1 MNELLTNQ
9 PTIETTVEL
18 PNSGKSAAKQQTA
31 AVIDNKTKTIQFS
44 TPTKFIESKAYV
56 GKSPIQGLGCFAKQ
70 NINSGEIIEE
80 VSAILLDTTTK
91 SNRDWVVSK
100 YCFTWPCD
108 PGDPICAENGPTYV
122 MPTGNAM
129 IYNHSDA
136 PNAYWIYDK
145 AMKRMFIAALR
156 NIEEGEEI
164 FWYYGNGYAKSLREG
179 NLRLEKPKLPT
190 QGCSSCQQKD
200 SHNTGLNPE
209 ERPINPITF
218 SQKNLAFNKDMYN
231 PFNSR
236 LQNNNTLYNKIMEL
250 HEQKEQ
256 QKEQQQVQFRS
267 MVVPEKKLDDNIQ
280 NG

>member
-100 YCFTWPCD
+100 YCFTWPCE

-145 AMKRMFIAALR
+145 AMKRMFMAALR

-179 NLRLEKPKLPT
+179 NLRLEKPKT
-190 QGCSSCQQKD
+190 GGCSSCQQKGPRETGPTVD
-200 SHNTGLNPE
+200 SVVNEN
-209 ERPINPITF
+209 IF
-218 SQKNLAFNKDMYN
+218 SQKHLALGKEN
-231 PFNSR
+231 PFSSR
-236 LQNNNTLYNKIMEL
+236 LKANNSLYNKMMEIS
-250 HEQKEQ
+250 KEQ
-256 QKEQQQVQFRS
+256 IQFRS

-280 NG
+280 DG